1 MITMVFPLPAI
12 IVAIDLLITAGTV
25 AENYKKHEEDKKAA
39 EEQAAIAEYNQKIA
53 DNADLLAEIGSE
65 WYNNELHYED
75 RKQSDPETYN
85 RMLEESTAKLRN
97 AGFTDSEIK
106 DLLETTNNLTDL
118 AKLYKEA
125 KDEYD
130 SAASSGGG
138 GKYVAD
144 AVSQL
149 NSVTDSNS
157 SSYEYYSVP
166 VAQVQKLRSELVSY
180 QKELAENVVRR
191 EQNQNK
197 AYEARQ
203 GYEQQVVGGQKK
215 AMKAEMKKLST
226 DRKSL
231 AQDYVNL
238 THAIAKKTE
247 DLNEVAAIESSP
259 VSDENDVNTA
269 KRAADIGVS
278 VTKGVSSLGSS
289 EDSNP
294 ASALLTPTTI
304 SPITIQRRST

>member
-1 MITMVFPLPAI
+1 MITMPLPIPLI
-12 IVAIDLLITAGTV
+12 IAAIDLIISAGTV

-39 EEQAAIAEYNQKIA
+39 EEQAAITEYNQKIA

-65 WYNNELHYED
+65 WYNNELYYED

-85 RMLEESTAKLRN
+85 RMLDESQAKLRN

-106 DLLETTNNLTDL
+106 DLLEATNNLTDL
-118 AKLYKEA
+118 AKLYKEE
-125 KDEYD
+125 KNEYD
-130 SAASSGGG
+130 SATSSGSG

-144 AVSQL
+144 AVSEL
-149 NSVTDSNS
+149 DSIANSNS

-180 QKELAENVVRR
+180 QEELAKNAVRR

-203 GYEQQVVGGQKK
+203 GYDQQVTGGQKK
-215 AMKAEMKKLST
+215 KMKEEMEKLSA

-289 EDSNP
+289 ENSNP

-304 SPITIQRRST
+304 SPINVQRRST